1 MARYSPSIQNLIAR
15 LGALPGIGGKSAQK
29 LAFHMLDMSDDDCR
43 TLIEAITEARK
54 HTKKCSVCYNFTD
67 SNPCPICSD
76 PQRDKSV
83 VLVVESPKD
92 VATFERMH
100 EYKGL
105 YHVLHGVFD
114 PIKSRSLEDTTI
126 AQLIDRLGKH
136 PEIKEVIVATNQTA
150 EGNATALFL
159 SRMLKPSGIK
169 VSRIASGLPM
179 GSDIEY
185 SDDLTL
191 ASALKGRVSLTDE
204 T

>member
-1 MARYSPSIQNLIAR
+1 MARYSPSIQNLIAK
-15 LGALPGIGGKSAQK
+15 LGSLPGIGGKSAQK
-29 LAFHMLDMSDDDCR
+29 LAFHILDMSDEDTRSLLD
-43 TLIEAITEARK
+43 AISEARNL
-54 HTKKCSVCYNFTD
+54 TKKCSVCYNFTD

-83 VLVVESPKD
+83 LLVVESPKD

-185 SDDLTL
+185 ADDLTL
-191 ASALKGRVSLTDE
+191 ASALKGRVTLTDE
-204 T
+204 A